1 MKSLE
6 DSLAKELVTEEED
19 ASNNNQP
26 ETISEKNSE
35 YGYDNDENE
44 TSLDDDNESMPEE
57 NDSEIVNELSEADEI
72 ITTEFIDMIDGFISN
87 TSPNES
93 SQSSVDSFSKT
104 LENNP
109 LPLDAHDIEQIR
121 KYSNWQDN

>member
-44 TSLDDDNESMPEE
+44 TSIADDNESMSEE
-57 NDSEIVNELSEADEI
+57 NDSEI
-72 ITTEFIDMIDGFISN
+72 T
-87 TSPNES
+87 
-93 SQSSVDSFSKT
+93 Q
-104 LENNP
+104 
-109 LPLDAHDIEQIR
+109 
-121 KYSNWQDN
+121 